1 MIDVEV
7 HYAAY
12 HRMANVV
19 LVVIQYSFVSKK
31 AAVLVRRVP
40 IKSFF
45 FLFFLKAPTPG
56 RSTGVIADINTY

>member
-7 HYAAY
+7 HYAAC

-19 LVVIQYSFVSKK
+19 LVVIQYSVVSKK

-40 IKSFF
+40 IKAFF
-45 FLFFLKAPTPG
+45 SFFLKAPTPG